1 MHFLDFGLLIPCKT
15 FFDLERTMS
24 SIEARSQFL
33 TSISWWIMDNGQRGS
48 RPFDCKSYQSHYAE
62 CVWWLR
68 IQFCRYNGK
77 ALPTTRI
84 TNGWLKNQ
92 SYNFKVWNILRAHRI
107 SSNLLSVHIL
117 YMNFPTFL
125 QLKRLYHWRFWLL
138 GLLIVSYVRVKTAS
152 WAVKHSSYR

>member
-15 FFDLERTMS
+15 FFDLERTMPS
-24 SIEARSQFL
+24 TERSFWETIFL
-33 TSISWWIMDNGQRGS
+33 VSWQGRSFSQAQADESWITERGS

-68 IQFCRYNGK
+68 IQFCRYDGK
-77 ALPTTRI
+77 ALPTTHI

-92 SYNFKVWNILRAHRI
+92 SYNFKLRNILRAHII

-117 YMNFPTFL
+117 YMHFPTFL
-125 QLKRLYHWRFWLL
+125 MKR
-138 GLLIVSYVRVKTAS
+138 
-152 WAVKHSSYR
+152 